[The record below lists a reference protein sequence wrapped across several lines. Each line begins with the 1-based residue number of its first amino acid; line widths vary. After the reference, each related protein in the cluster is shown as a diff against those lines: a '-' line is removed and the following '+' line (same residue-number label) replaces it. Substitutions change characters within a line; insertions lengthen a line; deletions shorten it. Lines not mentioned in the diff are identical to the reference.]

1 MLLWHQYQGTLN
13 DVQSIGISEV
23 KVYFNLSLVLIWIL
37 PTKQMCFHCLVI
49 HQGVCFQ
56 MPGLLKLDANHV
68 RMFKPWQSWSFSVSL
83 LIWMGLFSDTNIRA
97 AFMRPT
103 FACCWELLYP
113 YIITRTIMCLMLPYV
128 SASLMMVYA
137 IPAHSRKLRKRPPN
151 EQKEQLPFVSLL
163 VPHRQSSGQV

>member
-37 PTKQMCFHCLVI
+37 PTKQMYFHCLVI
-49 HQGVCFQ
+49 HQGVYFQ

-68 RMFKPWQSWSFSVSL
+68 WMFKPWQFSVSL
-83 LIWMGLFSDTNIRA
+83 LIWMSLFSDTNICA
-97 AFMRPT
+97 TFMRPT
-103 FACCWELLYP
+103 FACNSELLYP
-113 YIITRTIMCLMLPYV
+113 YIITRTIICLILPYV
-128 SASLMMVYA
+128 SASLMMVYT
-137 IPAHSRKLRKRPPN
+137 IPAHSRKLRKRPSN

-163 VPHRQSSGQV
+163 VPHRQSSNQV